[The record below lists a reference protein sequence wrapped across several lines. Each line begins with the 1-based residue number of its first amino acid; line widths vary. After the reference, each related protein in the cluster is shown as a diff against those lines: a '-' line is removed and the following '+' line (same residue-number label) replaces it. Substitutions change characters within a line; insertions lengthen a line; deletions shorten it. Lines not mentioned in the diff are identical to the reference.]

1 MSYKVKLKYFEG
13 PFDLLVYLI
22 ENAKMSIYDIR
33 ISEITEQYLAYIQEM
48 QQMDFAVASEFMV
61 LAATLIDI
69 KSRMILPRMQVEP
82 GDEPYVDPRSELV
95 ERILEYKRFK
105 EASENLAERWDYNS
119 KIYAKPQEDISVYQ
133 DNPDEFLSLSLD
145 QFVNAFQLFL
155 QKERRMAEVRAH
167 YQRVE
172 REKATIESRIK
183 FIGSK
188 LKEALTRGF
197 RKLSFRELIV
207 DKKDKYDVIVTFSSI
222 LQMMK
227 DKMLDATQSKTYG
240 EIFVKPYKAAP
251 IADDP
256 DDGTI
261 NAGNP
266 NTLEPSRYRPIR
278 EDEEK
283 DLADKDLTEIDLTEK
298 ELEEKE
304 LDQADDS
311 FKIYEINRNPI
322 S

>member
-1 MSYKVKLKYFEG
+1 MSYKVKLQQFEG

-22 ENAKMSIYDIR
+22 ENAKMSIYDIK

-82 GDEPYVDPRSELV
+82 GDEPYIDPRSELV
-95 ERILEYKRFK
+95 ERILEYKKFK
-105 EASENLAERWDYNS
+105 EASEDLSQRWDINAR
-119 KIYAKPQEDISVYQ
+119 IYAKPQEDISVYQ
-133 DNPDEFLSLSLD
+133 ENPDEFLSLSVE
-145 QFVNAFQLFL
+145 QFVNAFELFL

-188 LKEALTRGF
+188 LKDALVHGL

-207 DKKDKYDVIVTFSSI
+207 NKKDKYDVIVTFSSI

-227 DKMLDATQSKTYG
+227 DKLLDATQSTTYG

-261 NAGNP
+261 NSGNP

-278 EDEEK
+278 EEDER
-283 DLADKDLTEIDLTEK
+283 DIGRN
-298 ELEEKE
+298 
-304 LDQADDS
+304 DDNI
-311 FKIYEINRNPI
+311 KIYEIKREPNV
-322 S
+322 